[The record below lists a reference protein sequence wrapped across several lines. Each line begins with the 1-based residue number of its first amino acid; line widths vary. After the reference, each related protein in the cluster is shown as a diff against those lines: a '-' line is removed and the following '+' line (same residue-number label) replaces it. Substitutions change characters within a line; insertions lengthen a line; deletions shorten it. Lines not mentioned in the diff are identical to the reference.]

1 MAVGKKRGYKL
12 KLMGLKRESQEKCLL
27 RNIRKKSVPMHENP
41 HPEAWNNLR
50 YLVED
55 TEEVDR
61 SRNALRP
68 RKDTLNI
75 P

>member
-1 MAVGKKRGYKL
+1 
-12 KLMGLKRESQEKCLL
+12 
-27 RNIRKKSVPMHENP
+27 MHENP